1 MPPALQP
8 LDTTRPLADLGLT
21 ITGTRLEPI
30 ITGFLQELAAAGVP
44 QVKPHFYLSTEW
56 GVPWG
61 TISIAIPFYLARP
74 DLTSLHAERSG
85 FVEGIN
91 QRDILRYLRHEM
103 GHVVNYAYR
112 LYEVP
117 EWVELFGAITQPYEE
132 EYRPK
137 PFSRSFVRHLPGWY
151 AQKHPDE
158 DWSETFA
165 VWMTPGAD
173 WRGQYAAWPKAL
185 AKLEY
190 CERQMLEL
198 TSTPP
203 KVQTIDAD
211 EDVGGVTATLDD
223 YYRAKPDGD
232 LLPPGLDGALLSIF
246 EDLGAPEDSTTTA
259 ARLPAGKLIRR
270 HANTLAA
277 AVFRWTGHFP
287 ERTRPLVRGL
297 ARRADELKQVY
308 PADRESEVIIALT
321 SLVTALAMNHVVQ
334 GTYFGPPSETSSE
347 TMPPGVAGESRP
359 ARSPDQQ
366 SG

>member
-1 MPPALQP
+1 MPQALQP

-21 ITGTRLEPI
+21 IAGTRLQPI
-30 ITGFLQELAAAGVP
+30 IDRFLTELTEAGIT
-44 QVKPHFYLSTEW
+44 QVRPHFYLSTEW

-85 FVEGIN
+85 FVEGISD
-91 QRDILRYLRHEM
+91 RDILRYLRHEM

-112 LYEVP
+112 LFEES
-117 EWVELFGAITQPYEE
+117 EWVERFGAITQPYEE

-137 PFSRSFVRHLPGWY
+137 PFSRHFVRHLPGWY

-165 VWMTPGAD
+165 VWMTPGID
-173 WRGQYAAWPKAL
+173 WRSQYSGWPIAL
-185 AKLEY
+185 AKLDY
-190 CERQMLEL
+190 CDRRMREL
-198 TSTPP
+198 AAAPP
-203 KVQTIDAD
+203 KVQTIDHD
-211 EDVGGVTATLDD
+211 EDVAGVMVTLED
-223 YYRAKPDGD
+223 YYRTKSDTD

-246 EDLGAPEDSTTTA
+246 EDLGAPEDATSVA
-259 ARLPAGKLIRR
+259 PRLPAGKLIRR

-277 AVFRWTGHFP
+277 TVFRWTGHFP

-308 PADRESEVIIALT
+308 PADREIEVLIALT
-321 SLVTALAMNHVVQ
+321 SLVTALAMNYVVQ
-334 GTYFGPPSETSSE
+334 GAYFGPSSDI
-347 TMPPGVAGESRP
+347 TGAASAGEP
-359 ARSPDQQ
+359 
-366 SG
+366 